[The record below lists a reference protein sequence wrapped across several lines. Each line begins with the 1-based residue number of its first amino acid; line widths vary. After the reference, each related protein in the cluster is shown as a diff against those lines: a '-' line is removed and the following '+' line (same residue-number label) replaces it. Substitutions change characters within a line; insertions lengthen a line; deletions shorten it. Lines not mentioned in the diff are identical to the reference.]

1 MQKVRYIRLIF
12 LAVGLIGALLG
23 LAFSKSNNVLS
34 PVFLVV
40 AGIGV
45 LGHVIYTMIAWH
57 CPHCGRL
64 LPTKHGFWSKYCPYC
79 GEMLD
84 KK

>member
-1 MQKVRYIRLIF
+1 MKKIRYIRLIF
-12 LAVGLIGALLG
+12 LAIGLIGAVLG
-23 LAFSKSNNVLS
+23 LMFSKSNSVLL

-40 AGIGV
+40 AVIGCF
-45 LGHVIYTMIAWH
+45 GHVIYTMVAWR

-79 GEMLD
+79 GEKLD
-84 KK
+84 

>member
-23 LAFSKSNNVLS
+23 LAFSKSNSALS

-57 CPHCGRL
+57 CPHCERL

-79 GEMLD
+79 GEKLD
-84 KK
+84 